1 MKGFV
6 LAIVTICCLGLLMTN
21 EAQATHGQLFLQQR
35 VRQPT
40 VQRQIVVQRVRRPVV
55 QRQPIFQRQRVVQ
68 HLQAV
73 QQVVQPYAVQQVV
86 APVVQ
91 QQYVAPQAIVVPQV
105 QQYVAPVVTPQA
117 VQGGCQST
125 CPNVF

>member
-1 MKGFV
+1 MKRYLF
-6 LAIVTICCLGLLMTN
+6 AIALTFCIALLFLMTG
-21 EAQATHGQLFLQQR
+21 EAHATHGQLFLQQR
-35 VRQPT
+35 IVRQPI
-40 VQRQIVVQRVRRPVV
+40 VQRQVVRQRIV
-55 QRQPIFQRQRVVQ
+55 RQPIIQRQRV
-68 HLQAV
+68 V

-91 QQYVAPQAIVVPQV
+91 QYVAPQAVVVPQV
-105 QQYVAPVVTPQA
+105 QHYVAPVVAPQA